1 MENLPLQIRQIDNVK
16 VDESESA
23 DSGGSQIER
32 NWRPEAS
39 RPNDEDARFLERA
52 LPGITHLRQD
62 DVAAISNQLFVCQFR
77 RGASPFGCRVRGIL
91 RCGSVSP
98 SVGR

>member
-16 VDESESA
+16 VDESERTHS
-23 DSGGSQIER
+23 SGGEIER
-32 NWRPEAS
+32 NWRPEPS
-39 RPNDEDARFLERA
+39 RPNDEDARSLERA
-52 LPGITHLRQD
+52 LPRITHLRQD
-62 DVAAISNQLFVCQFR
+62 DVTAISNQLFACQFR
-77 RGASPFGCRVRGIL
+77 RGASPFGYRVRGIL